1 MDVWKKFK
9 FSVDL
14 INGALNEIHFLK
26 EINDSPLAFN
36 EKLVDRA
43 VYRYEKIWLPFYA
56 HNASSAEL
64 SPPLDI
70 EWVGFIYILSN
81 YYLIV
86 FICIIISI
94 LIGVALSYVV
104 SLGI

>member
-26 EINDSPLAFN
+26 EINDSPIAFN
-36 EKLVDRA
+36 EQLVDRA

-56 HNASSAEL
+56 RSSASSAKL

-70 EWVGFIYILSN
+70 EWVDIFISN
-81 YYLIV
+81 IYLFVMISYY
-86 FICIIISI
+86 SI
-94 LIGVALSYVV
+94 HLIGVALSYVV

>member
-14 INGALNEIHFLK
+14 INGALSEIHFLK
-26 EINDSPLAFN
+26 EVNDSPIAINDDSVL
-36 EKLVDRA
+36 DRA

-56 HNASSAEL
+56 KEQVKATPRKM

-70 EWVGFIYILSN
+70 EWIWHCHMLNHLAYTEG
-81 YYLIV
+81 
-86 FICIIISI
+86 
-94 LIGVALSYVV
+94 
-104 SLGI
+104 

>member
-26 EINDSPLAFN
+26 EINDSPLPSN
-36 EKLVDRA
+36 DELLDRA
-43 VYRYEKIWLPFYA
+43 VYRYEKIWLPFCA
-56 HNASSAEL
+56 HYETNLL

-70 EWVGFIYILSN
+70 EWIWHCHMLSHSA
-81 YYLIV
+81 YKQGEFL
-86 FICIIISI
+86 F
-94 LIGVALSYVV
+94 
-104 SLGI
+104 